1 MVNEI
6 YGRNPSVSQIP
17 DLQIGDLVRIT
28 DPSPAI
34 PDEWPDN
41 ITFHEGNAPW
51 LMPGDVGMVL
61 DVMDRAWAQKTSYP
75 LVLLLIGDRRF
86 GVNAKNLEI
95 VQRSHQPRR
104 VYGIKWE

>member
-1 MVNEI
+1 MNEI
-6 YGRNPSVSQIP
+6 YGRPSSVSQIP

-28 DPSPAI
+28 DPCPAI

-51 LMPGDVGMVL
+51 LMAGDVGMVL
-61 DVMDRAWAQKTSYP
+61 DVMDRYGTRRSSYP
-75 LVLLLIGDRRF
+75 MALLLVGDRRF
-86 GVNAKNLEI
+86 GVNVKNLEI

-104 VYGIKWE
+104 VYGIRWK